1 MQAAK
6 AALRSSGYCTLT
18 SKPGHHQTRIQ
29 ALPLTLGL
37 DKRVVIQL
45 DALRRQRN
53 VIVYNGDLVGEAMI
67 IEARR
72 HAAALIEAVTR
83 QNRSSG

>member
-6 AALRSSGYCTLT
+6 VALRSSGYCTLT
-18 SKPGHHQTRIQ
+18 SKPGHHRTRIQ

-45 DALRRQRN
+45 DALRKQRN
-53 VIVYNGDLVGEAMI
+53 VIVYSGDLVGEAMI